1 MTSRES
7 VRYVLIGTLLGTFC
21 GCSMVNSPST
31 SPDRPYLVANA
42 SDSKALDALA
52 QKQDR
57 LLKACTKPTACTH
70 LLYARGLTA
79 LFESRARASTIFQHI
94 VEIIPG
100 EPIAIVSAQWLAV
113 LQQDDRASDPRQ
125 ALLAQY
131 VTRELLDRDASF
143 TQARTKLM
151 DKRIEDLSRQLDMLK
166 QIEQQRPVPDS
177 PSSNPP
183 LTVPSKIK

>member
-1 MTSRES
+1 MMSRES
-7 VRYVLIGTLLGTFC
+7 VRYVLIGALLGTFY
-21 GCSMVNSPST
+21 GCSMVNSPSP
-31 SPDRPYLVANA
+31 SPERPYLVANG

-52 QKQDR
+52 
-57 LLKACTKPTACTH
+57 LKACAKPNACTH

-79 LFESRARASTIFQHI
+79 LFESRARASKIFQHI

-100 EPIAIVSAQWLAV
+100 EPIATVSAQWLAV

-125 ALLAQY
+125 ALLSQY
-131 VTRELLDRDASF
+131 VTHELLDRDVSF
-143 TQARTKLM
+143 TQTRTKLM

-166 QIEQQRPVPDS
+166 QIEQQRPVPVS